1 MFVDAR
7 NFPGTGAPP
16 TNARLQMA
24 ENWTHDRPLPAP
36 SKGRKRRVEP
46 QRARL
51 ELPMPMPMPL
61 VPVDEAAQPAQKP
74 ERGFAEIDF
83 YV

>member
-1 MFVDAR
+1 
-7 NFPGTGAPP
+7 
-16 TNARLQMA
+16 MA

-36 SKGRKRRVEP
+36 PKGRKRRVEP
-46 QRARL
+46 QRAYL
-51 ELPMPMPMPL
+51 ELPMPMPMA
-61 VPVDEAAQPAQKP
+61 PVDEATKPAQAP

>member
-1 MFVDAR
+1 MNPRVR
-7 NFPGTGAPP
+7 TSEVSGVRT
-16 TNARLQMA
+16 TERLQMA

-36 SKGRKRRVEP
+36 PTGRKRRVEP

-51 ELPMPMPMPL
+51 ELPMPMPIAQQP
-61 VPVDEAAQPAQKP
+61 DEGAAQPADKP
-74 ERGFAEIDF
+74 ERGFAIIDF

>member
-1 MFVDAR
+1 
-7 NFPGTGAPP
+7 
-16 TNARLQMA
+16 MA

-36 SKGRKRRVEP
+36 PKGRKRRVEP

-51 ELPMPMPMPL
+51 ELPMPMP
-61 VPVDEAAQPAQKP
+61 VAPVDEAAQPAQKP

>member
-1 MFVDAR
+1 
-7 NFPGTGAPP
+7 
-16 TNARLQMA
+16 MA
-24 ENWTHDRPLPAP
+24 VNWTHDRPLPAAP
-36 SKGRKRRVEP
+36 PKGRKRRVEP

-51 ELPMPMPMPL
+51 ELPMPMPMPHA
-61 VPVDEAAQPAQKP
+61 PVDEAAQPAQTP

>member
-1 MFVDAR
+1 MKPRVR
-7 NFPGTGAPP
+7 TSEVSGVRT
-16 TNARLQMA
+16 TERLHMA

-36 SKGRKRRVEP
+36 PKGRTRRVEP

-51 ELPMPMPMPL
+51 ELPMPMPIAP
-61 VPVDEAAQPAQKP
+61 DEGRAQPAEAP
-74 ERGFAEIDF
+74 ERGFAIIDF